1 MSALPP
7 PSEHERREM
16 PPPAEEERVELT
28 RTWLIVA
35 PWVAAFIGL
44 VVVGVLVLT

>member
-7 PSEHERREM
+7 PSDRDRVDV
-16 PPPAEEERVELT
+16 PLPVEEERVELT
-28 RTWLIVA
+28 RSWLVVA
-35 PWVAAFIGL
+35 PWVVAFVAL